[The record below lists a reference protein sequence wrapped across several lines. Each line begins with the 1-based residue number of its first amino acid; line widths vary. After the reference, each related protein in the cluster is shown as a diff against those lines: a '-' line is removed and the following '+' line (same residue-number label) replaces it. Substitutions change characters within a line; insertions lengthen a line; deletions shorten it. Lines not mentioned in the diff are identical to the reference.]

1 MSKWMNGEFKPKNMA
16 KYAGGKKILYRSSWE
31 AHFMQFLDNNPSV
44 TLWASEPIRIPYR
57 NPFTGKQS
65 SYVPDF
71 LIEYIDAKGKKHVE
85 LIEIKPSSQMT
96 LEAAGKSKTNK
107 ASAILNQ
114 EKWMAAQAF
123 CKAQGITFKVLSEKD
138 LFHQGKK

>member
-1 MSKWMNGEFKPKNMA
+1 MSKWMQGPYTVKNKS
-16 KYAGGKKILYRSSWE
+16 KYAGSGVPKCRSSWE
-31 AHFMQFLDNNPSV
+31 FHFCNFLDNNPSV
-44 TLWASEPIRIPYR
+44 TLWASEPIRIPYI

-71 LIEYIDAKGKKHVE
+71 LIEYVDAKGKKHVE
-85 LIEIKPSSQMT
+85 LIEIKPFSQMT
-96 LEAAGKSKTNK
+96 LEAAGKSKMNK

-114 EKWMAAQAF
+114 EKWRAAQAF
-123 CKAQGITFKVLSEKD
+123 CKAQGIVFKVLSEKD